1 MKEILHI
8 YTRVSSLVQSEDG
21 TSLETQK
28 LDGIKKSVDVGYD
41 YRVWNEG
48 GKSSSSS
55 TLDSRPVLVDLLSE
69 IEKGNVKNLYVYNTD
84 RLSRNDRTWSVIR
97 WKLKSNDVVVHT
109 NTGRIDL
116 SNPLDDLLMGL
127 LSEISQYDNTVRSER
142 SRRGK
147 LHKVQQGFF
156 QGGPTPFGYKN
167 EKKRLVV
174 DLDESQWIKRM
185 YKMYSEGKSVHE
197 IRGELNENGVITRR
211 GNPFWSLGSINKI
224 LRNSTYVGW
233 YNYTDKKS
241 EETVRVEIPPIIDQ
255 IIWDLVQSRI
265 DKFVERKHQINRT
278 TNFYL
283 LRDFMTCGHCGQQMS
298 GKIGPNNNF
307 YYCPRKERNW
317 VNDVSYKGDWVRG
330 KGCGMTRS
338 LNISRTDEVVWES
351 VLNVMKESK
360 VLRESFKGEIL
371 ESVKASRRK
380 QKSISNKI
388 ERSRKKLKEDLKE
401 VEKTVI
407 GFETS
412 VLLKKFSG
420 NSDQIREKLQIEL
433 ENIKNKLKSI
443 DLDEKKF
450 LDEQKWVSWI
460 DKYDENLESTDSYS
474 DEQKKEFLNGVV
486 KNIYVNFNSDENN
499 HTIEIEFN
507 LPIVG
512 DQIIYNDPLKR
523 IKGWKIV
530 EGKNL
535 LKLDPLSVSKGGRPS
550 KSKSM

>member
-1 MKEILHI
+1 M
-8 YTRVSSLVQSEDG
+8 R
-21 TSLETQK
+21 
-28 LDGIKKSVDVGYD
+28 IK
-41 YRVWNEG
+41 
-48 GKSSSSS
+48 
-55 TLDSRPVLVDLLSE
+55 
-69 IEKGNVKNLYVYNTD
+69 
-84 RLSRNDRTWSVIR
+84 
-97 WKLKSNDVVVHT
+97 
-109 NTGRIDL
+109 
-116 SNPLDDLLMGL
+116 
-127 LSEISQYDNTVRSER
+127 
-142 SRRGK
+142 
-147 LHKVQQGFF
+147 
-156 QGGPTPFGYKN
+156 
-167 EKKRLVV
+167 
-174 DLDESQWIKRM
+174 
-185 YKMYSEGKSVHE
+185 
-197 IRGELNENGVITRR
+197 
-211 GNPFWSLGSINKI
+211 
-224 LRNSTYVGW
+224 
-233 YNYTDKKS
+233 
-241 EETVRVEIPPIIDQ
+241 ETVRVEIPPIIDQ

-443 DLDEKKF
+443 DLDEKRF
-450 LDEQKWVSWI
+450 RDEQKWVSWI

-486 KNIYVNFNSDENN
+486 KNIYVNLNSDENN

-550 KSKSM
+550 KL